1 MLVQTAARMG
11 ITYEEFAERVVSGI
25 PVGRMGKAEDIASA
39 VAFFAREDTGYI
51 TGQILYVSGGP
62 EG

>member
-1 MLVQTAARMG
+1 LVGVEWEPTAARKEHLTTEDPAAPA
-11 ITYEEFAERVVSGI
+11 IKV
-25 PVGRMGKAEDIASA
+25 EDIAAA
-39 VAFFAREDTGYI
+39 VAFFAREDSGYI